1 MKRFF
6 FLITLC
12 FIFYSVEGFAQKH
25 VCPFCHFEVGS
36 KSKIAVTELKNM
48 KLEIEQMGRAR
59 MKGFTS
65 KNAPY
70 DKVLLGVASDL
81 KQKHAC
87 IDSAFVKQIKWTNSP
102 KPQDFSLYLVLNTE
116 NNQKQVG
123 ITFDKGNT
131 IEMNRYFVSNDN
143 VVFEE
148 NLPEIKKSY
157 PYLDL
162 IGTYYNLYEPNEK
175 ISLNWDTTMNSL
187 ALLDKGKLIY
197 YFRSPEKDWIEPKAY
212 SYEQNET
219 MFIIPLNEDELVL
232 QFGEGKA
239 KKNFYFKKET
249 QLSEQ

>member
-1 MKRFF
+1 MKRFI
-6 FLITLC
+6 L
-12 FIFYSVEGFAQKH
+12 FISLFVIFNSFAGLAQKH
-25 VCPFCHFEVGS
+25 VCPFCHYEVGS
-36 KSKIAVTELKNM
+36 KSKNAVTELKNM
-48 KLEIEQMGRAR
+48 KMEIEQMGRAR

-102 KPQDFSLYLVLNTE
+102 KPQDFSLILILNTD

-131 IEMNRYFVSNDN
+131 IEMNRYFVSNDKI
-143 VVFEE
+143 VFEE

-157 PYLDL
+157 PYEDL

-175 ISLNWDTTMNSL
+175 LFLQWNDTMNSL
-187 ALLDKGKLIY
+187 TILEQGKVVY
-197 YFRSPEKDWIEPKAY
+197 YFRSPEIDYIEPRAY

-219 MFIIPLNEDELVL
+219 MFIIPLKEDELVL

-239 KKNFYFKKET
+239 KKNFYFKKEI
-249 QLSEQ
+249 QVSE